1 MTGNVGLSRN
11 FRPAYV
17 NAIYKDY
24 TLFLPY
30 NELHLH
36 AGKHSLE
43 FHVQI
48 FNQSG
53 KALSAKSNWLSF
65 TLTNIE
71 Q

>member
-30 NELHLH
+30 SELHLH
-36 AGKHSLE
+36 AGKHSLK
-43 FHVQI
+43 FHIRYLTQ
-48 FNQSG
+48 
-53 KALSAKSNWLSF
+53 
-65 TLTNIE
+65 TLE
-71 Q
+71 RL